1 MLISPTV
8 VILVFIFAVA
18 DSQVL
23 LYNTE
28 NKELAEE
35 FDCVYYIP
43 YYGEEILY
51 CRRLS
56 ENQLFLEQKDECS
69 NQGEKQ
75 MFGDLLKKE
84 IHPSIVFKWSSSVEM
99 TDSYSKVFNN
109 RSLIDD
115 NENQFVCKCTPG
127 TFGKYCEYQL
137 THESKK
143 FSEAVKRQFEQK
155 QDTDD
160 DSWNTQRYG
169 KILCYETLPCSS
181 SSLCLDCREICDG
194 IQRCSNGVD
203 EENCDKLEFN
213 ECDDDEFRCENG
225 MCISQEFWLDGE

>member
-1 MLISPTV
+1 
-8 VILVFIFAVA
+8 
-18 DSQVL
+18 
-23 LYNTE
+23 
-28 NKELAEE
+28 
-35 FDCVYYIP
+35 
-43 YYGEEILY
+43 
-51 CRRLS
+51 
-56 ENQLFLEQKDECS
+56 
-69 NQGEKQ
+69 
-75 MFGDLLKKE
+75 MFGDLLKRE
-84 IHPSIVFKWSSSVEM
+84 IHPSIVLKWSSSVEM
-99 TDSYSKVFNN
+99 TDLYSKVFNN

-115 NENQFVCKCTPG
+115 NEDQFVCKCTAG

-137 THESKK
+137 THDSKK

-181 SSLCLDCREICDG
+181 SPLCIDWREICDG

-225 MCISQEFWLDGE
+225 MCIS